1 MPATYPSRTDRAR
14 WSGSGSS
21 AARRIAC
28 DALMNSLLLTP
39 ERVSGRGGV
48 SYTERIMTQQSAL
61 GVRPV
66 SGQESGSS
74 LGQSRL
80 AMSEVQICGIPK
92 LSSLEVAPT
101 P

>member
-1 MPATYPSRTDRAR
+1 
-14 WSGSGSS
+14 
-21 AARRIAC
+21 
-28 DALMNSLLLTP
+28 MNSLLHTP
-39 ERVSGRGGV
+39 ERVSGRSGV
-48 SYTERIMTQQSAL
+48 SYTGLIMTQQSAL
-61 GVRPV
+61 NVRLV
-66 SGQESGSS
+66 SGQEGGNS